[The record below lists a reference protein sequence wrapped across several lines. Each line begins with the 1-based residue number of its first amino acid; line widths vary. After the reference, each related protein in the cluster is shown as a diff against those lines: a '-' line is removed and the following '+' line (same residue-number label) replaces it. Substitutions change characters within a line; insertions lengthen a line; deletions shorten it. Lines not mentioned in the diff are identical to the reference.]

1 MSNNL
6 NMENTKK
13 TLLQSKLSD
22 GTIVKVHPFVTKII
36 LFDEKKD

>member
-13 TLLQSKLSD
+13 TLLESKLND
-22 GTIVKVHPFVTKII
+22 GTIVKVHPFVTKVI
-36 LFDEKKD
+36 LLDTKKD